1 MSINKRG
8 GEANL
13 DESPKPGLVFQ
24 TTTYVILNSGS
35 TKKLNY
41 EPIWCWRVKSKKYF
55 NLKDLSK

>member
-13 DESPKPGLVFQ
+13 NESPKPGLVFQ

-41 EPIWCWRVKSKKYF
+41 EPI
-55 NLKDLSK
+55 